1 MTETPHGGFS
11 GLVTFAWGK
20 LRERLGAN
28 RFGSP
33 PCHGRPQGDRASAA
47 GGPNF
52 FCQPQIGSSGRE
64 GPVSYQPLCWYAA
77 PRRPE
82 QAETDCGRACR
93 CRSARGPSVPRK
105 VLPRSRS
112 GPYRLNLGRVTWRE
126 ANREAIAKKRN
137 RRRTR
142 TRSRPLPRHRRR
154 SRPSEST
161 RAAKAARQAREAAD
175 ARRSHSD
182 FLPIDG
188 DRSRRRCCWEP

>member
-77 PRRPE
+77 PRRPA
-82 QAETDCGRACR
+82 QAEAHCGRACR
-93 CRSARGPSVPRK
+93 FRSARRPSVRRERYCRAVGPGR
-105 VLPRSRS
+105 LPRESDVARGQQRS
-112 GPYRLNLGRVTWRE
+112 
-126 ANREAIAKKRN
+126 NREKKKPKADKN
-137 RRRTR
+137 KV
-142 TRSRPLPRHRRR
+142 
-154 SRPSEST
+154 
-161 RAAKAARQAREAAD
+161 KAAPAASSPF
-175 ARRSHSD
+175 ASQRFPGNHPRGKGGKASS
-182 FLPIDG
+182 
-188 DRSRRRCCWEP
+188 